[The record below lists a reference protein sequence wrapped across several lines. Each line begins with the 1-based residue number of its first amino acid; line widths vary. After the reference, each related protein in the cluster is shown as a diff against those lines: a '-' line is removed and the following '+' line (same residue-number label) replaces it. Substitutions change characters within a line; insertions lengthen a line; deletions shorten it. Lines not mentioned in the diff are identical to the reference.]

1 MRTSSVAAVLA
12 LLSLAPMAAAQ
23 VAAPDYVFLDTE
35 KTSTLQR
42 ELQAAADNGYRL
54 VSGYGSWGRP
64 TVILEK
70 VLEPEPIEYLL
81 LATAKT
87 GTLQDEIAE
96 AATQGYRLTSVFEK
110 GGEAVV
116 VMQRAPGQADPTHE
130 YVVLGTK
137 QLDTMEEEFRAAAEN
152 GFKLVGQS
160 NYNSPSSTALRIVA
174 SAFTFGAAGGDVVR
188 EMLAVLERPLQQ
200 VAASGVRPS
209 TTQVTASRLPVNAAE
224 EHNRSR
230 LEDAQ

>member
-1 MRTSSVAAVLA
+1 M
-12 LLSLAPMAAAQ
+12 
-23 VAAPDYVFLDTE
+23 
-35 KTSTLQR
+35 
-42 ELQAAADNGYRL
+42 
-54 VSGYGSWGRP
+54 
-64 TVILEK
+64 ILEK
-70 VLEPEPIEYLL
+70 VLELEPIEYLL

-116 VMQRAPGQADPTHE
+116 VMQRAPGQTDPTHE
-130 YVVLGTK
+130 YVVLGAK
-137 QLDTMEEEFRAAAEN
+137 RLGTMEEEFRAAAAN

-160 NYNSPSSTALRIVA
+160 HYNNPSATALRILT

-200 VAASGVRPS
+200 QVAAIGVRPS
-209 TTQVTASRLPVNAAE
+209 TTLVTTASRLPVNAAK
-224 EHNRSR
+224 
-230 LEDAQ
+230 

>member
-1 MRTSSVAAVLA
+1 MRTSSVKGVLLLIA
-12 LLSLAPMAAAQ
+12 LLSLAPMAEAQ
-23 VAAPDYVFLDTE
+23 VAGPDYVFLDTD

-42 ELQAAADNGYRL
+42 ELQEAADNGYRL

-70 VLEPEPIEYLL
+70 VLEPEPIGYLL

-96 AATQGYRLTSVFEK
+96 AATQGHRLTSVFGK

-116 VMQRAPGQADPTHE
+116 IMQRAPGQAAPTHE
-130 YVVLGTK
+130 YVVLGAK
-137 QLDTMEEEFRAAAEN
+137 RIDTMEEEFLTAAAN

-160 NYNSPSSTALRIVA
+160 HYNSPSSTAARIVA
-174 SAFTFGAAGGDVVR
+174 SVFTLGAAAGPGLH
-188 EMLAVLERPLQQ
+188 EMFAVLERPIQDQPLQ
-200 VAASGVRPS
+200 VAVRG
-209 TTQVTASRLPVNAAE
+209 QC
-224 EHNRSR
+224 
-230 LEDAQ
+230 

>member
-1 MRTSSVAAVLA
+1 MRTSSVAAVVLLA

-42 ELQAAADNGYRL
+42 ELQEAADNGYRL

-64 TVILEK
+64 TVILENI
-70 VLEPEPIEYLL
+70 LEPEPIEYLL

-96 AATQGYRLTSVFEK
+96 AATQDYRLTSVFEK

-116 VMQRAPGQADPTHE
+116 IMQRAPGQADPTHE

-137 QLDTMEEEFRAAAEN
+137 RLGTMEEEFLAAAAS

-160 NYNSPSSTALRIVA
+160 HYNSPSSIALKILTTAATLGA
-174 SAFTFGAAGGDVVR
+174 SSGGDVIR

-209 TTQVTASRLPVNAAE
+209 TTLVTALRRPVNEA
-224 EHNRSR
+224 R
-230 LEDAQ
+230 

>member
-1 MRTSSVAAVLA
+1 MRTSFVAAGLA
-12 LLSLAPMAAAQ
+12 LLALAPMAAAQ

-42 ELQAAADNGYRL
+42 ELQAAADSGYRL

-70 VLEPEPIEYLL
+70 VLEPAPIEYLL

-96 AATQGYRLTSVFEK
+96 AATRGYRLTSVFEK

-116 VMQRAPGQADPTHE
+116 IMQRAPGQAAPTHE
-130 YVVLGTK
+130 YVVLGAK
-137 QLDTMEEEFRAAAEN
+137 RVGTMEEEFRAAAAN

-160 NYNSPSSTALRIVA
+160 HYNNPSATAVRILTAAV
-174 SAFTFGAAGGDVVR
+174 TLGAAGVDVMQ

-200 VAASGVRPS
+200 GAASGVRPS
-209 TTQVTASRLPVNAAE
+209 TTQVTTASRLPVNAAE
-224 EHNRSR
+224 
-230 LEDAQ
+230 

>member
-1 MRTSSVAAVLA
+1 MRTSSVVAVVLLA
-12 LLSLAPMAAAQ
+12 LLSLAPRAEAQ

-35 KTSTLQR
+35 RTSTLQR
-42 ELQAAADNGYRL
+42 ELQEAADNEYRL
-54 VSGYGSWGRP
+54 VPGQGSWGRQ

-70 VLEPEPIEYLL
+70 VLAPEPIEYLL

-96 AATQGYRLTSVFEK
+96 AATQGYRLTSVFEIR
-110 GGEAVV
+110 GEAVV

-137 QLDTMEEEFRAAAEN
+137 RLGTMEEEFHAATAN

-160 NYNSPSSTALRIVA
+160 HYYSPSSTVIAVILTAVTLGA
-174 SAFTFGAAGGDVVR
+174 SR
-188 EMLAVLERPLQQ
+188 PYLPEMFAVLERPIQDHPSR
-200 VAASGVRPS
+200 VAVL
-209 TTQVTASRLPVNAAE
+209 SR
-224 EHNRSR
+224 
-230 LEDAQ
+230 

>member
-1 MRTSSVAAVLA
+1 MHTSSVAAVLA

-42 ELQAAADNGYRL
+42 ELQEAADNGYRL
-54 VSGYGSWGRP
+54 VSSSGSWGRP

-70 VLEPEPIEYLL
+70 VLEPDPIEYLL

-87 GTLQDEIAE
+87 GTLQGEITE
-96 AATQGYRLTSVFEK
+96 AAAHGYRLTSVFEN
-110 GGEAVV
+110 GDEALV

-137 QLDTMEEEFRAAAEN
+137 RLDTMEEEFLSAATN

-160 NYNSPSSTALRIVA
+160 HYNNPSATAVRILT
-174 SAFTFGAAGGDVVR
+174 SAVTLGAAGGDLVQ

-200 VAASGVRPS
+200 VAASGVQPS
-209 TTQVTASRLPVNAAE
+209 TTLVTALVVPLDE
-224 EHNRSR
+224 TK
-230 LEDAQ
+230 

>member
-137 QLDTMEEEFRAAAEN
+137 RLDTMEEEFRAAAAN
-152 GFKLVGQS
+152 DFKLVGHDGFARLAGEPEANHWIGGIRHRLFSLIPRRHGCDRVGTSPRRGPLVDAGAGKQKRRDDHRQS
-160 NYNSPSSTALRIVA
+160 PVNR
-174 SAFTFGAAGGDVVR
+174 R
-188 EMLAVLERPLQQ
+188 
-200 VAASGVRPS
+200 
-209 TTQVTASRLPVNAAE
+209 ASRRHL
-224 EHNRSR
+224 
-230 LEDAQ
+230 